1 MEFLEL
7 HYCVVDDHYEYDFLR
22 IPLSNV
28 VHIGIRADGIHEV
41 VYFDY
46 SYYRTAV
53 SVEGPVI

>member
-1 MEFLEL
+1 LEL